1 MYSLKQRGYYIWHG
15 PSSLLSLAF
24 YWPAGF
30 LSPSPSLFLTH
41 KHSLRPLPLLL
52 AELFCRK
59 SHTELF
65 PAVVKGCFSSSWIF
79 CEIYWDKIHILWEE
93 IYSKVTD
100 ERILACKDIN
110 VCNFDY
116 ACWRKNFERKNI
128 FCLKRGE
135 FFSQQVVVFWGVP
148 QALFCFGLV

>member
-1 MYSLKQRGYYIWHG
+1 MRKIYSLKQRTYYIWHG
-15 PSSLLSLAF
+15 PSSLFSLAL

-30 LSPSPSLFLTH
+30 PSSSPTLFLTH

-59 SHTELF
+59 SQWEF
-65 PAVVKGCFSSSWIF
+65 FAAVVKGCFSSSWLF

-93 IYSKVTD
+93 IYSKATD
-100 ERILACKDIN
+100 ECILACKDIN
-110 VCNFDY
+110 MCNFDC

-128 FCLKRGE
+128 FVWREESCFFGILKQ
-135 FFSQQVVVFWGVP
+135 FSVFGF
-148 QALFCFGLV
+148 L